1 MVKAGKPPAVKSVPI
16 RAASTKH
23 KPAWQIKQEEENK
36 QGQIG
41 FNQMRGPGRTIGV
54 QNLKKEE
61 KWRCATC
68 KFTNDNELTECGRC
82 RDPKKV
88 FKEAP
93 IPRGSSHGA
102 MGAQKPMRYTN
113 ANAQQAKPI

>member
-1 MVKAGKPPAVKSVPI
+1 MVQAGKPPAVKSVPI

-23 KPAWQIKQEEENK
+23 TPAWQIRQEEEDK
-36 QGQIG
+36 KGQIG

-82 RDPKKV
+82 KDPKKV
-88 FKEAP
+88 FKEVP
-93 IPRGSSHGA
+93 VPRGSSHGA
-102 MGAQKPMRYTN
+102 MGAGKPMRFTN
-113 ANAQQAKPI
+113 AHGQ